1 MRNKIVYVMVVII
14 ILLSGFSII
23 LYYYLSSEDKYQ
35 DNNII
40 KTNAYIVTDLT
51 NGNAPLRVNFKSLV
65 QNFRENVQYYWDF
78 GDGEQSYES
87 NPTHIYITEGS
98 YNCMLIVKDDWSESS
113 DDILITVRENN
124 PPIVNILVDKTSG
137 NVPLT
142 VNFDVDGFDIDGE
155 IVSYDWEIKYP
166 FFVTYQKISN
176 YQEKNFSERFSRI
189 GFYEVKL
196 TVTDNTGDVATDYIK
211 IHVQKAKIGLILEA
225 ISFVRDFF
233 KDNFKR

>member
-1 MRNKIVYVMVVII
+1 MRNKIVYVVVVII

-23 LYYYLSSEDKYQ
+23 VYRYLSSEDNCP
-35 DNNII
+35 DNNVRL
-40 KTNAYIVTDLT
+40 TNAYIVTDLT
-51 NGNAPLRVNFKSLV
+51 NGNAPLMVNFRSFA
-65 QNFRENVQYYWDF
+65 QNFRKNVQYYWDF
-78 GDGEQSYES
+78 GDGEQSHES
-87 NPTHIYITEGS
+87 NPTHIYRKEGS
-98 YNCMLIVKDDWSESS
+98 YNCMLTVKDDWSESS

-155 IVSYDWEIKYP
+155 IISYEWEIKYP
-166 FFVTYQKISN
+166 FFVTYQKVAN

-196 TVTDNTGDVATDYIK
+196 TVTDNTGNVATDYIK
-211 IHVQKAKIGLILEA
+211 IQVQKAKIGLILEA
-225 ISFVRDFF
+225 ISFVKDLF
-233 KDNFKR
+233 KNISER

>member
-1 MRNKIVYVMVVII
+1 MRNKIVYVVIVII
-14 ILLSGFSII
+14 ILISGFSII
-23 LYYYLSSEDKYQ
+23 LYRYLSSEDKCQ
-35 DNNII
+35 DNNVIT
-40 KTNAYIVTDLT
+40 TNAYIVTDLT
-51 NGNAPLRVNFKSLV
+51 NGNAPLMVNFKSLV

-142 VNFDVDGFDIDGE
+142 VNFDVDVFDIDGE
-155 IVSYDWEIKYP
+155 IVSYEWEIKYP

-196 TVTDNTGDVATDYIK
+196 TVTDNTGNVATDYIK